1 MFVCLIN
8 YVLLQIEK
16 LVVMQLID
24 ANIQYIP
31 TAFVGSKKGSL
42 PSVVFVSLLT
52 CQNRDRRK
60 AFTSFMPDAHFL
72 YSYFLRREYCF
83 VSLVE
88 EASEKFVIVCWARI
102 FHFFLFFAADT
113 LFIFWQ
119 SLLREATKFC
129 C

>member
-8 YVLLQIEK
+8 YVLLQKEK

-24 ANIQYIP
+24 ANIFQLQ
-31 TAFVGSKKGSL
+31 KGSL

-72 YSYFLRREYCF
+72 HSYFLRREYCF

-88 EASEKFVIVCWARI
+88 EAS
-102 FHFFLFFAADT
+102 
-113 LFIFWQ
+113 
-119 SLLREATKFC
+119 
-129 C
+129 